1 MGTTRT
7 FTVDE
12 ANALIPTLENAFRRL
27 LPVQAEL
34 RRAYAQLE
42 KAGLTATSLETPVE
56 AETPVGPAEPADS
69 TVRGIRGR
77 FLALA
82 LALAEEYE
90 GIEAIGVLVKD
101 PETGLCD
108 FPSVRGGRVVL
119 LCWRLGEQS
128 VEYWH
133 ELDAG
138 YAGRLPL
145 EPGAAVPA
153 HPRGH
158 A

>member
-1 MGTTRT
+1 VGSVASRV
-7 FTVDE
+7 FTVGE
-12 ANALIPTLENAFRRL
+12 ANALIPTLERAFRRL

-34 RRAYAQLE
+34 RRSYAELE
-42 KAGLTATSLETPVE
+42 RAGLVNPDRPIAPAAGGATPGAIPRV
-56 AETPVGPAEPADS
+56 
-69 TVRGIRGR
+69 RGR

-90 GIEAIGVLVKD
+90 GLEALGVLVRD

-108 FPSVRGGRVVL
+108 FPSLRGGRPVL
-119 LCWRLGEQS
+119 LCWRLGEPS
-128 VEYWH
+128 VDFWH

-138 YAGRLPL
+138 YANRLPL
-145 EPGAAVPA
+145 ESAVFA
-153 HPRGH
+153 HAISRGQ

>member
-1 MGTTRT
+1 
-7 FTVDE
+7 VAE
-12 ANALIPTLENAFRRL
+12 ANALIPTLEGAFRRL

-42 KAGLTATSLETPVE
+42 KAGLTGQAP
-56 AETPVGPAEPADS
+56 PAEPAGEA
-69 TVRGIRGR
+69 RGIRGR

-90 GIEAIGVLVKD
+90 GLEAIGVMVKD
-101 PETGLCD
+101 PEIGLCD
-108 FPSVRGGRVVL
+108 FPSIRGGRVVL
-119 LCWRLGEQS
+119 LCWKLGEPS
-128 VEYWH
+128 VDYWH

-138 YAGRLPL
+138 YAGRVPL
-145 EPGAAVPA
+145 ETFGVA
-153 HPRGH
+153 HTAPRGL